1 MRYMPKYFSRRH
13 KGTEKGVQ
21 SSKPA
26 YSPCAV
32 KLFFLIFFPIALWAE
47 EDVYLYPLGP
57 ETMNAFIA
65 TSAILAEHPIVKGS
79 FEQEKILSRLGRSL
93 KSSGNLIIAAEQ
105 GMVWD
110 TLKPFPSTLA
120 LGKDYLVQ
128 SRPGGQKSVL
138 SAQGNETFIR
148 LADVI
153 SSVFS
158 GNTRG
163 LLENFE
169 IYYSGSASGWEL
181 GLLPRD
187 NAIASFAVRITMKGD
202 SAIRSILIN
211 EQNGDSIF
219 YVLSNHSY
227 PSELALHEKS
237 FFAIP

>member
-1 MRYMPKYFSRRH
+1 MS
-13 KGTEKGVQ
+13 
-21 SSKPA
+21 
-26 YSPCAV
+26 
-32 KLFFLIFFPIALWAE
+32 
-47 EDVYLYPLGP
+47 
-57 ETMNAFIA
+57 
-65 TSAILAEHPIVKGS
+65 TSAALAEHPIVRGN
-79 FEQEKILSRLGRSL
+79 FEQEKVLSRLGRSL
-93 KSSGNLIIAAEQ
+93 KSSGNLIIAADL

-148 LADVI
+148 LAEVI

-163 LLENFE
+163 LLENFDV
-169 IYYSGSASGWEL
+169 YYLGNSSGWEL
-181 GLLPRD
+181 GLLPKD

-202 SAIRSILIN
+202 SVIRSILIN
-211 EQNGDSIF
+211 EQNGDSIT

-237 FFAIP
+237 FFTIP